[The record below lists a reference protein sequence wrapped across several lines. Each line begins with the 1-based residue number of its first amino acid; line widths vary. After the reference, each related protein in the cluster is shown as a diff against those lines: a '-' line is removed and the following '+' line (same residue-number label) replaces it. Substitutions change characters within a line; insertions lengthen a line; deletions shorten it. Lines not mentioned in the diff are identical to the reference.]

1 MENRRKGKK
10 RLVKKGTKGNC
21 MKPGKKLT
29 TEHTEEIN
37 TQEVRKQES
46 EDRIQEAIPK
56 MS

>member
-1 MENRRKGKK
+1 
-10 RLVKKGTKGNC
+10 

-46 EDRIQEAIPK
+46 EDRIQEAMPK